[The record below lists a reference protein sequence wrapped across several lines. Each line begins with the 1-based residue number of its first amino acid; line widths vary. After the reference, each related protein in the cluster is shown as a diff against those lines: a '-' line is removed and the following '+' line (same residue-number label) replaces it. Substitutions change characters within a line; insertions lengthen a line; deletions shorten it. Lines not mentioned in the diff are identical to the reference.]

1 MQIKNIFTLTLIL
14 ITTFVLTGCATTPS
28 SHSGKDGAPKY
39 YVDANKIKEP
49 TPVKL
54 PLSKTGNTTYSVN
67 GHTYHVLKNA
77 KGYSAVGYASW
88 YGTKFDG
95 RKTTTGEQYN
105 MLQMTAASKTLPIP
119 CFAKVTNLKTGKTIV
134 VEVNDRGPFVKGRL
148 IDLSYGAALKLGVA
162 DHGLAHV
169 RVDAIDPSNY
179 HPSSQVSASF
189 ASNTHSSSDKIYYVQ
204 AAAVRN
210 KVHAIQLAQQLHQDL
225 GVKVAVYPRGNLYHI
240 KTGPIY
246 GNDNASQIALKMR
259 QDGIPNPVQ
268 TTTV

>member
-1 MQIKNIFTLTLIL
+1 MQIKNIFLLTLVL
-14 ITTFVLTGCATTPS
+14 LTSFVLAGCATTPP
-28 SHSGKDGAPKY
+28 HSGKDGAPKY

-54 PLSKTGNTTYSVN
+54 PLSKTGNKTYSVD
-67 GHTYHVLKNA
+67 GHTYHVLKSA
-77 KGYSAVGYASW
+77 KGYSQVGYASW

-95 RKTTTGEQYN
+95 HKTTTGDDYN
-105 MLQMTAASKTLPIP
+105 MLKMTAASKTLPIP
-119 CFAKVTNLKTGKTIV
+119 CFAKVTNLKTGKAIV

-169 RVDAIDPSNY
+169 RVDAIDPSTY
-179 HPSSQVSASF
+179 HANSSVSL
-189 ASNTHSSSDKIYYVQ
+189 ASNTHVQSGKVYYVQ

-210 KVHAIQLAQQLHQDL
+210 KIHAMQLAQQLHQDL
-225 GVKVAVYPRGNLYHI
+225 GVKVSVYPKGNLYHI

-246 GNDNASQIALKMR
+246 GADNAGQIALKMR

-268 TTTV
+268 TSVA

>member
-1 MQIKNIFTLTLIL
+1 MQTKNIFVLTLIL
-14 ITTFVLTGCATTPS
+14 ITSFVLAGCATTPP
-28 SHSGKDGAPKY
+28 HSGKDGAPKY
-39 YVDANKIKEP
+39 YVDASKIKEP

-54 PLSKTGNTTYSVN
+54 PLSKTGNKTYSVD

-77 KGYSAVGYASW
+77 KGYSQVGYASW

-95 RKTTTGEQYN
+95 HKTTTGDQYN

-119 CFAKVTNLKTGKTIV
+119 CFAKVTNLKTGKAIV

-169 RVDAIDPSNY
+169 RVETIDPSNY
-179 HPSSQVSASF
+179 HASPRVSTTF
-189 ASNTHSSSDKIYYVQ
+189 ASNVHSPSDKVYYVQ

-210 KVHAIQLAQQLHQDL
+210 KVHAMQLAQQLHQDL
-225 GVKVAVYPRGNLYHI
+225 GVKVAVYPKGHLYHI